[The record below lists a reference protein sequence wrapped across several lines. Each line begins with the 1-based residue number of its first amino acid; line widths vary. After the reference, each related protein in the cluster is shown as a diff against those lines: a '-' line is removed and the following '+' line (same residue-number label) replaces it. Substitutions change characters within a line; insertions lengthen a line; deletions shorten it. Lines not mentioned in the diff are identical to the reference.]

1 MAAKNKD
8 ALKLEAMKALRAAI
22 EADDYEALKKA
33 VEEGKKKMRHL
44 HLLSLRQNKG

>member
-33 VEEGKKKMRHL
+33 VEEGKKMRHL